1 MSRAHASVA
10 ALLLLL
16 AACGP
21 EPATE
26 TGIAEPVSV
35 DPAEFQAQ
43 VDDFVTAWNAGD
55 LETLTSGIAEDAVL
69 LEPDGPPLVGRAA
82 IAADIAENYDYELF
96 QQTGTVDEVLMI
108 GDAAFARG
116 AWRLDPTA
124 AAGADVPPMTGKW
137 AAIYKRGPDGTWQT
151 WRWMWNQPSGQTAEV
166 VTEE

>member
-1 MSRAHASVA
+1 MRRTHSSVA
-10 ALLLLL
+10 ALFLLL

-26 TGIAEPVSV
+26 TAEPVSV

-43 VDDFVTAWNAGD
+43 TIDFVAAWNSGD
-55 LETLTSGIAEDAVL
+55 LETMTAGIAEDAVL

-82 IAADIAENYDYELF
+82 IAASIAENYDYEMF

-108 GDAAFARG
+108 GGTAFARG

-124 AAGADVPPMTGKW
+124 AAGADVPAMSGKW
-137 AAIYKRGPDGTWQT
+137 AALYKRGPDGTWQT
-151 WRWMWNQPSGQTAEV
+151 WRWMWNQPSGQTAGV